1 MVLINEAYEV
11 LSDVNQRTWYDNH
24 RTQILSG
31 SSEKSES
38 DSLEASF
45 GGLNVKKY

>member
-31 SSEKSES
+31 SCNLIKM
-38 DSLEASF
+38 
-45 GGLNVKKY
+45 GK